1 MLSLRSPLALVLVLL
16 LGGGTVALAADG
28 EDEDEDASQRQR
40 RTGKWLDERAQFD
53 ARPYEDGVLADGLP
67 GVGFFRRKN
76 RMWLDD
82 GINFGGY
89 FSANVQSGSEGGK
102 AHSISETLLLA
113 TWEPVR
119 RDNTAGRLVMGFA
132 YDYTFGR
139 PTTRKF
145 ADNLG
150 LIETP
155 NDLDTDP
162 DLIFATL
169 GLLHWEQEYYRGPD
183 RGWGWRAG
191 QLYGPSYFGI
201 AGYLDDDRSYFM
213 ARPLATAAGAQWVG
227 SNDLGLGV
235 DLTAWNGPWYV
246 SAAAMDGKANRQ
258 YPDFSSLGD
267 GQLLYLGEVGVE
279 LDRGGPAEAAVRVTL
294 SHLDVRDGDGPDK
307 GPGQSAMVSGYRNF
321 AGRWALAGRWSRSWK
336 RLSADYREL
345 YSLGFLWLAPPA
357 RSRDVFGVGVFTG
370 QASDASRG
378 RESGSELFYRLQI
391 TQTLNLMPSVQ
402 YWNRDQTGGDS
413 GAWVG
418 GLRVNFE
425 F

>member
-1 MLSLRSPLALVLVLL
+1 MGRRLAGFALPLALLV
-16 LGGGTVALAADG
+16 GGAAAAAA
-28 EDEDEDASQRQR
+28 EDSDDERRQR
-40 RTGKWLDERAQFD
+40 RTGRWLEDRAQYD
-53 ARPYEDGVLADGLP
+53 PRPYEEGVLAEGWP
-67 GVGFFRRKN
+67 GTSFFLRKD
-76 RMWLDD
+76 RMWLED
-82 GINFGGY
+82 GVAFGGY

-119 RDNTAGRLVMGFA
+119 RGNTAGRLVMGFA
-132 YDYTFGR
+132 YDFTFGR

-150 LIETP
+150 LVETP

-162 DLIFATL
+162 DLNFATL
-169 GLLHWEQEYYRGPD
+169 GLLHWEQEYHRGSG

-201 AGYLDDDRSYFM
+201 SGYLDDDRSYFM
-213 ARPLATAAGAQWVG
+213 ARPLATPAGAQWVG
-227 SNDLGLGV
+227 GNDIGLGV

-258 YPDFSSLGD
+258 YPHFSSLAD
-267 GQLLYLGEVGVE
+267 GQLLYLGEVGLE
-279 LDRGGPAEAAVRVTL
+279 FDRGGPNEAAVRLTG
-294 SHLDVRDGDGPDK
+294 SHLDVHDGAAPDK
-307 GPGQSAMVSGYRNF
+307 GPGQSAMVSGYRTF
-321 AGRWALAGRWSRSWK
+321 AGRWALSGRWSRSWK
-336 RLSADYREL
+336 RLSSDYREL
-345 YSLGFLWLAPPA
+345 YALGLLSLRPLS
-357 RSRDVFGVGVFTG
+357 RSLDVAGLGVFTG
-370 QASDASRG
+370 QPSDASRG
-378 RESGSELFYRLQI
+378 TESGAELFYRLQL
-391 TQTLNLMPSVQ
+391 TQALNLMGSAQ
-402 YWNRDQTGGDS
+402 YWSRDRAGGGS